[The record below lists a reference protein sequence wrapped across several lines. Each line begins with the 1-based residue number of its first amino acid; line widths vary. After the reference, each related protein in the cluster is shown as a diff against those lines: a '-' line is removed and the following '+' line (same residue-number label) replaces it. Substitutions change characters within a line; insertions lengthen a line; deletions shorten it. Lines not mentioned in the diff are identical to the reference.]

1 MNISLDL
8 ACVALACAMHNQDA
22 VSRYEKSRAYG
33 YESQGWKA
41 LEGADND
48 KRKITGH
55 GLRGISGR
63 AHAICK
69 PRCQVYSALS
79 GGAQ

>member
-1 MNISLDL
+1 MNIELDL
-8 ACVALACAMHNQDA
+8 ACIQLAICIHNQDA

-41 LEGADND
+41 LEGGLNG
-48 KRKITGH
+48 KRQTAGH

-69 PRCQVYSALS
+69 PRCKVYSALS